1 VLKPI
6 ILCIGIEE
14 RYRLKIAV
22 IGAGIAG
29 VSAAWHLDQ
38 GGVKVHL
45 IEAGL
50 RIGGHAHS
58 HLLPVQEGSVIVDT
72 GFSVS
77 NPAGYPGFHY
87 WLNAL
92 DVETRGTRMDV
103 SVRDQVEGL
112 EFGTAS
118 LAAITGSARQ
128 FFKPGYWRI
137 WQDRNRLFS
146 DLEASQDASR
156 SLGDFLQ
163 GKRYSRRF
171 VQSFLLPAIAAF
183 QPQAETANLDM
194 PLADALNLLR
204 NQKLM
209 HYRGGKDWQIVR
221 GGTSSYLRA
230 FEKQFSGV
238 IHTNSMTTDI
248 RRDGRG
254 VHLLR
259 DGKAEAYDALV
270 LACDTDQAKTMLA
283 DPSPE
288 ERDLL
293 ALAAPA
299 RSDVFLH
306 GDHSFMPRNS
316 TCWASRN
323 VTRERNGHHTVT
335 YWINRIQGL
344 TCSEQFFVTVNPSCE
359 PQRVRWQG
367 NYIHPRIGLSAQTL
381 QQRWA
386 EVANQGTLLTGAYTG
401 YGIHEDGFISGR
413 QCAEQLLHMAA
424 SQADGSGQA
433 SAA

>member
-1 VLKPI
+1 
-6 ILCIGIEE
+6 
-14 RYRLKIAV
+14 LKIAV

-38 GGVKVHL
+38 GGVNVHL

-50 RIGGHAHS
+50 RIGGHAHA
-58 HLLPVQEGSVIVDT
+58 HLLPVQEGSVMVDT

-77 NPAGYPGFHY
+77 NPAGFPGFHQ

-92 DVETRGTRMDV
+92 DIESRGTRMDV
-103 SVRDQVEGL
+103 SIRDQIEGL
-112 EFGTAS
+112 EFGTVS
-118 LAAITGSARQ
+118 LAAMAGSARQ
-128 FFKPGYWRI
+128 FFKPGYWGI
-137 WQDRNRLFS
+137 WKDRSRFFS
-146 DLEASQDASR
+146 DLEASADVSR
-156 SLGDFLQ
+156 SLGDYLQ
-163 GKRYSRRF
+163 GKRYSRLF
-171 VQSFLLPAIAAF
+171 VQSYLLPAIAAF
-183 QPQAETANLDM
+183 QPQAEPANLDM
-194 PLADALNLLR
+194 PLTDALNLLR
-204 NQKLM
+204 NQKLL
-209 HYRGGKDWQIVR
+209 HYRGGKDWQIVS

-238 IHTNSMTTDI
+238 IHTNSMTSDI

-259 DGKAEAYDALV
+259 DGKAENYDGLV
-270 LACDTDQAKTMLA
+270 LACDADQAINMLA

-288 ERDLL
+288 ERDLM

-306 GDHSFMPRNS
+306 GDHSFMPRNA

-323 VTRERNGHHTVT
+323 VTREPNGHHTVT
-335 YWINRIQGL
+335 YWINRIQAL
-344 TCSEQFFVTVNPSCE
+344 TCSEQFFITVNPSRE

-367 NYIHPRIGLSAQTL
+367 NYSHPRLGQSAQIL

-386 EVANQGTLLTGAYTG
+386 EVAKHDTYLAGAYTG
-401 YGIHEDGFISGR
+401 YGSHEDGFISGR
-413 QCAEQLLHMAA
+413 QCAERLLHMAA
-424 SQADGSGQA
+424 SHADGTGEA